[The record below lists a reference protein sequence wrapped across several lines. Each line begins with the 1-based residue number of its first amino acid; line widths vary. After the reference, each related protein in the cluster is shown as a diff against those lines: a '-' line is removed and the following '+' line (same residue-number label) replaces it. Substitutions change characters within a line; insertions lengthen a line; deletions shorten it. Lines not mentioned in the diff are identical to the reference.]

1 MTKHSG
7 VYLAQ
12 LHAWKGLLYG
22 TVRYPMHG
30 QDFTLLWR
38 SVLPHSEAGVF
49 QFLGPRGGCDG
60 VVLCVLGER
69 SSGLAFGRNH
79 LTASGVPVVLAEGF
93 AKFPFDTHACL
104 VS

>member
-7 VYLAQ
+7 VYVAQ

-38 SVLPHSEAGVF
+38 SVLRHSEAGVF
-49 QFLGPRGGCDG
+49 RFLVPR
-60 VVLCVLGER
+60 
-69 SSGLAFGRNH
+69 
-79 LTASGVPVVLAEGF
+79 
-93 AKFPFDTHACL
+93 
-104 VS
+104 